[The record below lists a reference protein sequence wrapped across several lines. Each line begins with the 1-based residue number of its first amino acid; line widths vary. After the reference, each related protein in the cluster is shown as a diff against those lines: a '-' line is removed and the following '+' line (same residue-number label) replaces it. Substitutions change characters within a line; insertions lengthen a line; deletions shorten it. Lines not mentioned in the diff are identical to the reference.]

1 MNVVLFCHSL
11 LSDWNH
17 GNAHFLRGVVTELIE
32 RGARV
37 DVYEPRDA
45 WSVQN
50 LVAER
55 GPTALEAAPRAYP
68 LIAPIRYDDRLDLQQ
83 ATAAADL
90 VIVHE
95 WNDPRVVRDL
105 GALRKRAAPFRLLF
119 HDTHHRSA
127 TSPHEI
133 ARYDLS
139 GYDGV
144 LAFGRVVRDLYLR
157 NGWAGR
163 AWTWHEAADIRVFH
177 PLPSQKE
184 YDLVWVGNWGDEER
198 TGELEEF
205 LIMPTGRL
213 RDRKIAVHGV
223 RYPRQALDRLAE
235 ARIEFRGYLPNL
247 EAPHAYARSALTVH
261 VPRRFYANGLSGVPT
276 IRVFEALACGVPL
289 LCSPWVDTE
298 GLFRAGEDYIC
309 VKDGRAME
317 VEIRNLLADEA
328 ARQQMANNAAETIG
342 RRHTCAHRAAQ
353 LLEICEELGK

>member
-119 HDTHHRSA
+119 HDTHHRMVSA
-127 TSPHEI
+127 PEEI
-133 ARYDLS
+133 
-139 GYDGV
+139 
-144 LAFGRVVRDLYLR
+144 
-157 NGWAGR
+157 
-163 AWTWHEAADIRVFH
+163 
-177 PLPSQKE
+177 
-184 YDLVWVGNWGDEER
+184 ER
-198 TGELEEF
+198 
-205 LIMPTGRL
+205 
-213 RDRKIAVHGV
+213 
-223 RYPRQALDRLAE
+223 
-235 ARIEFRGYLPNL
+235 
-247 EAPHAYARSALTVH
+247 
-261 VPRRFYANGLSGVPT
+261 
-276 IRVFEALACGVPL
+276 
-289 LCSPWVDTE
+289 
-298 GLFRAGEDYIC
+298 LFRQGGARPVPPQRLGGARMD
-309 VKDGRAME
+309 
-317 VEIRNLLADEA
+317 LA
-328 ARQQMANNAAETIG
+328 RG
-342 RRHTCAHRAAQ
+342 RRHSRVPSPAVPER
-353 LLEICEELGK
+353 I